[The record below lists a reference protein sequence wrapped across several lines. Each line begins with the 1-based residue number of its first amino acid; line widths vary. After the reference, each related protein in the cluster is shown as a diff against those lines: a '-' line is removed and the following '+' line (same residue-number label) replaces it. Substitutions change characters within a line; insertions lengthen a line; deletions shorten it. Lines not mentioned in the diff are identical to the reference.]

1 MLTSPVTPAAPG
13 GLSRRTGPVLAA
25 LLLAGSLLSGAAPAA
40 AAPVATEPADTAQD
54 PSVARAEW
62 MSAIPDDTNLAALSI
77 PGTHDTGAW
86 RGTVWSRTQD
96 LPLSE
101 QLDSGVRF
109 LDVRTRHYQDAFPI
123 HHGAEYLDLNFTD
136 VVTDIGAFLAE
147 NPAETVLMRMK
158 KEHTEEE
165 NTRSYEETLDHYI
178 EEDPDTRDLLSE
190 HLWMPGQDAD
200 RVPDLGEVRG
210 RIVIVQDFS
219 ASRDYG
225 VRWNGPALDIQDD
238 YRVPTVFDIPAK
250 WESARAHFD
259 DTAAGPNDVLYVN
272 HLSGSGAPLAN
283 PREVAWGALGIR
295 GVNDRAVDHLRPA
308 EASRTGVVVMD
319 FPSQELTD
327 LVLAHNPG

>member
-1 MLTSPVTPAAPG
+1 MPASPAVPTPPCTVP
-13 GLSRRTGPVLAA
+13 RRTGPALAALVLAA
-25 LLLAGSLLSGAAPAA
+25 TLLCAGAPAVAESAAPAQ
-40 AAPVATEPADTAQD
+40 E
-54 PSVARAEW
+54 PSVARSGW
-62 MSAIPDDTNLAALSI
+62 MSAIPDDTHLAALSI

-86 RGTVWSRTQD
+86 RGTAWSRTQD
-96 LPLSE
+96 LTLSE

-109 LDVRTRHYQDAFPI
+109 LDVRTRHHRDAFPI
-123 HHGAEYLDLNFTD
+123 HHGAEYLHLNFTD
-136 VVTDIGAFLAE
+136 VVRDVGAFLE
-147 NPAETVLMRMK
+147 TNPTETVLMRMK

-165 NTRSYEETLDHYI
+165 NTRTYEETLDHYI
-178 EEDPDTRDLLSE
+178 EENPDTRDLLSE
-190 HLWMPGQDAD
+190 HLWVPGQGTD

-225 VRWNGPALDIQDD
+225 VHWNGSALDIQDD
-238 YRVPTVFDIPAK
+238 YRVPTLFDIPAK
-250 WESARAHFD
+250 WEKARTHFD
-259 DTAAGPNDVLYVN
+259 ATAAGADDVLYVN

-295 GVNDRAVDHLRPA
+295 GVNERAVDHLRA
-308 EASRTGVVVMD
+308 QEAPRTGVVVMD

>member
-1 MLTSPVTPAAPG
+1 MPISPTTAAALP
-13 GLSRRTGPVLAA
+13 RPVGPVLAA
-25 LLLAGSLLSGAAPAA
+25 LFLFGSLLATAAPAA
-40 AAPVATEPADTAQD
+40 AAPVASTQD
-54 PSVARAEW
+54 PSVARSEW
-62 MSAIPDDTNLAALSI
+62 MSAIPDHTGLAALSI

-96 LPLSE
+96 LTLSE

-109 LDVRTRHYQDAFPI
+109 LDVRTRHYRDAFPI
-123 HHGAEYLDLNFTD
+123 HHGAEYLNLNFTD

-147 NPAETVLMRMK
+147 NPTETVLMRMK
-158 KEHTEEE
+158 KEHTEAE

-178 EEDPDTRDLLSE
+178 EANPDTRDVLSE
-190 HLWMPGQDAD
+190 RLWVPSQGTEG
-200 RVPDLGEVRG
+200 VPDLGEVRG

-225 VRWNGPALDIQDD
+225 IHWNGPALDVQDD
-238 YRVPTVFDIPAK
+238 YRVPTLFDIPAK

-259 DTAAGPNDVLYVN
+259 AAASGPDEVLHVN

-295 GVNDRAVDHLRPA
+295 GVNPRAVDHLS
-308 EASRTGVVVMD
+308 ASGAHRTGVVVMD

-327 LVLAHNPG
+327 LVIAHNPD

>member
-1 MLTSPVTPAAPG
+1 MLTSPANAARPKHAGPA
-13 GLSRRTGPVLAA
+13 LAA
-25 LLLAGSLLSGAAPAA
+25 FLLFGSLLFAPAPAA
-40 AAPVATEPADTAQD
+40 ADRVTAEPVTAAQD
-54 PSVARAEW
+54 PSTARAEW
-62 MSAIPDDTNLAALSI
+62 MSAIPDHTNLAELSI

-96 LPLSE
+96 LNLSE

-109 LDVRTRHYQDAFPI
+109 LDVRTRHHRDAFPI
-123 HHGAEYLDLNFTD
+123 HHGAEYLHLNFTD
-136 VVTDIGAFLAE
+136 VVTGIGAFLDE
-147 NPAETVLMRMK
+147 NPTETVLMRMK

-165 NTRSYEETLDHYI
+165 NTRTYEETLDHYV
-178 EEDPDTRDLLSE
+178 EENPDTRDVLSE
-190 HLWMPGQDAD
+190 RLWAPEQGEH

-225 VRWNGPALDIQDD
+225 VHWNGPALDIQDD
-238 YRVPTVFDIPAK
+238 YRVPTLFDIPAK
-250 WESARAHFD
+250 WESARAHFAATAEGP
-259 DTAAGPNDVLYVN
+259 DTTLYVN

-295 GVNDRAVDHLRPA
+295 GVNPRAVDHLN
-308 EASRTGVVVMD
+308 ASGADRTGVVVMD

-327 LVLAHNPG
+327 LVIAHNPG

>member
-1 MLTSPVTPAAPG
+1 MPTSPTPLATAGTLP
-13 GLSRRTGPVLAA
+13 RHTGPVLAA
-25 LLLAGSLLSGAAPAA
+25 LLLVGSLLPGAAPAA
-40 AAPVATEPADTAQD
+40 AEPVTTAQG

-62 MSAIPDDTNLAALSI
+62 MSAVPDDTRLAALSI

-109 LDVRTRHYQDAFPI
+109 LDVRTRHYRDAFPI
-123 HHGAEYLDLNFTD
+123 HHGAEYLHLNFTD

-147 NPAETVLMRMK
+147 NPTETVLMRMK

-165 NTRSYEETLDHYI
+165 NTRTYEETLDHYI
-178 EEDPDTRDLLSE
+178 EENPDTRDLLAE
-190 HLWMPGQDAD
+190 HLWVPEQGTD

-225 VRWNGPALDIQDD
+225 VHWNGPALDIQDD
-238 YRVPTVFDIPAK
+238 YRVPTLFDIPAK
-250 WESARAHFD
+250 WEKARTHFD
-259 DTAAGPNDVLYVN
+259 DTAAGPGDVLYVN
-272 HLSGSGAPLAN
+272 HLSGSGAPWAN

-295 GVNDRAVDHLRPA
+295 GVNHRAVDHLRDS